1 MSSTPT
7 ALPQPKPKRN
17 RLLIM
22 IAIVILVLGIIYA
35 AYYFLVLVHYESTDD
50 AYVAGNVVQ
59 ITPQISGT
67 VVGIKADDTDYVKPG
82 QELLDLDKADGQ
94 VALEQAEAQLAQ
106 TVREVRTLYA
116 NNGTLTA
123 NIAARD
129 ADVVKARAELER
141 AESDIKRRQALV
153 ATGAVSG
160 EEMQHIQSSVADAQ
174 GAYAAAEAAAKASRE
189 QLTSNQTLT
198 EGTSV
203 EDHPNVKTAVARV
216 REAYLAAS
224 RATLYAPVGGQVA
237 KRSVQ
242 VGQRVQP
249 GNPLMA
255 IVPLDHLWVDANF
268 KEVQLRNMRIGQ
280 PVTLE
285 ADIYGGKTEY
295 HGKVLGLSA
304 GTGGAFSL
312 LPAQNATG
320 NWIKVVQRVPVRIQL
335 DAKELADHPLRIGLS
350 MDAKVDVTDQSGEQL
365 SSTNRTDTGY
375 QTQAVQPQPS
385 DADAIVQRIITA
397 NLGRAPAPG
406 ALSGGDQ
413 PLAQRSSTKQKHHH
427 DASDAPLALT
437 DSPALAGHGLAL
449 AYP

>member
-7 ALPQPKPKRN
+7 ASLPNQAKPKRN

-22 IAIVILVLGIIYA
+22 IGLALVVLGILYA
-35 AYYFLVLVHYESTDD
+35 LYYFLIAIHFESTDD

-67 VVGIKADDTDYVKPG
+67 VVGIKADDTNYVKAG
-82 QELLDLDKADGQ
+82 QELLSLDKSDRD

-116 NNGTLTA
+116 NNGTLEA

-129 ADVVKARAELER
+129 ADVVKARAELDR
-141 AESDIKRRQALV
+141 AQSDIKRRQALV
-153 ATGAVSG
+153 ETGAVSG

-174 GAYAAAEAAAKASRE
+174 GAYSAAEAAAKAARE
-189 QLTSNQTLT
+189 QLASNQTMT

-203 EDHPNVKTAVARV
+203 EDHPNVKTAIAKV

-224 RATLYAPVGGQVA
+224 RATLYAPVSGQVA

-249 GNPLMA
+249 GAPLMA
-255 IVPLDHLWVDANF
+255 IVPLDNLWVDANF
-268 KEVQLRNMRIGQ
+268 KEVQLRHMRIGQ

-285 ADIYGGKTEY
+285 ADIYGGKFEY
-295 HGKVLGLSA
+295 KGKILGLSA

-320 NWIKVVQRVPVRIQL
+320 NWIKVVQRVPVRIAL
-335 DAKELADHPLRIGLS
+335 DPKELAEHPLFIGLS
-350 MDAKVDVTDQSGEQL
+350 MVAKVDVTDQSGPQL
-365 SSTNRTDTGY
+365 SSSNTTDTGY
-375 QTQAVQPQPS
+375 QTQAVQPLPS
-385 DADAIVQRIITA
+385 DADQIVQRIIAA
-397 NLGRAPAPG
+397 NLGHAPAAS
-406 ALSGGDQ
+406 ALTPAGG
-413 PLAQRSSTKQKHHH
+413 PLASAQHTSLNHDSAKHAK
-427 DASDAPLALT
+427 DTRL
-437 DSPALAGHGLAL
+437 ALAGGTSAP
-449 AYP
+449 AGQP